1 MSDIIAF
8 SLTIVLFLGCG
19 FVLGEQH
26 QKRKTD
32 AAYAEAAKAQD
43 LAQQAIDGWNECL
56 ALQQ

>member
-8 SLTIVLFLGCG
+8 SLTVVLFLGCG
-19 FVLGEQH
+19 FILGKQY
-26 QKRKTD
+26 QKRETD
-32 AAYAEAAKAQD
+32 AVYAEAVKAQD